1 MKAMTKHLAGFAATA
16 LILTISVRALL
27 SFLLETRQFAL
38 TYVIAGIYAIC
49 MFVAGWL
56 FGEKESQYLPIYD
69 IGFRYNLSTF
79 LIFNGISELW
89 FTLGFNSD
97 YERIS
102 SVHFTVILWGAIVLI
117 HYFFF
122 LRYRKKSI
130 NGLNKEDL
138 FE

>member
-1 MKAMTKHLAGFAATA
+1 MKTMTKHLAGFAATA
-16 LILTISVRALL
+16 LILTIAVRASL
-27 SFLLETRQFAL
+27 SFLLEARQFAL
-38 TYVIAGIYAIC
+38 TYVVAGIYAIC
-49 MFVAGWL
+49 MFAAGWL
-56 FGEKESQYLPIYD
+56 FGEKESQHLPIYD
-69 IGFRYNLSTF
+69 IGFRYNLITF

-89 FTLGFNSD
+89 FILGFNSD

-102 SVHFTVILWGAIVLI
+102 SVHFAAILWGTIVLI